1 MIEIPQKFS
10 LKSTA
15 DEQFN
20 EITESHQ
27 YGRYVGNHMAECK
40 MTEDTL

>member
-10 LKSTA
+10 LKSIA

-27 YGRYVGNHMAECK
+27 YGRYVGKHMAESK
-40 MTEDTL
+40 MKKDTC